1 MKDKIKLC
9 FFLFTLVSMSFIIG
23 ETYSYSLYRK
33 DGKQVGKIKEE
44 YFKIRVLL
52 GCILLL
58 FLYYEFYFN
67 K

>member
-9 FFLFTLVSMSFIIG
+9 FFLFTLVSMSFIID
-23 ETYSYSLYRK
+23 ETYSYSLYSK
-33 DGKQVGKIKEE
+33 EGKRIGKIKEE

-58 FLYYEFYFN
+58 FLYYEIYFN

>member
-1 MKDKIKLC
+1 MKDKIKLF
-9 FFLFTLVSMSFIIG
+9 FFLFTLLSMSFIID
-23 ETYSYSLYRK
+23 ETYSYSLYNK
-33 DGKQVGKIKEE
+33 DGKRVGKIKEE

-58 FLYYEFYFN
+58 FLYYEIYFN